1 MLFACTTLI
10 MLVRSG
16 MGCVHNSL
24 AEWRVEPERMAA
36 LPDSSETIVKGLV
49 REWYHDKRVVLYR
62 LLIAN
67 NEVIQRWA
75 DLVQETLQAWP
86 RTAPYLAIHDLS
98 QPGISLQYAALV
110 NFDMMN
116 IGVTLEGRMAC
127 DDLFDAE
134 PLWSARVA
142 VQFNL
147 SLSGQTNRTLMSY
160 LNRDHPSVRYKTFY
174 HRGKALRWLLSLD
187 ATETGENRTVNQD

>member
-1 MLFACTTLI
+1 MS
-10 MLVRSG
+10 VD
-16 MGCVHNSL
+16 
-24 AEWRVEPERMAA
+24 RMVP
-36 LPDSSETIVKGLV
+36 LPDSSEVLAKGLV
-49 REWYHDKRVVLYR
+49 REWFHDRRVVLYK
-62 LLIAN
+62 LTVATPEIIA
-67 NEVIQRWA
+67 VWA
-75 DLVQETLQAWP
+75 EAVQDCLRTWP
-86 RTAPYLAIHDLS
+86 RTSPYLAIHDLS

-147 SLSGQTNRTLMSY
+147 SLSGQTNRTLMGY
-160 LNRDHPSVRYKTFY
+160 LNRDHPSIKYKTFY
-174 HRGKALRWLLSLD
+174 HRGKALRWLMNLD
-187 ATETGENRTVNQD
+187 ATETGESQTVNSD